1 VTTWGPGGPGI
12 LHPLRQPPSRRLLH
26 PLRQPPSRRPPEA
39 APLSQTGSPRGGSGK
54 GIHSQKSSI
63 WRLYIVNI
71 LGKGLLRIWGR
82 GNEVESVPVHIML
95 ISHNMSVCMYILY
108 IYEVGGVCACVYHV
122 DWSTY
127 VCMYILNIYEV
138 SGGVYIML
146 ISHNMSV
153 CI

>member
-1 VTTWGPGGPGI
+1 
-12 LHPLRQPPSRRLLH
+12 
-26 PLRQPPSRRPPEA
+26 
-39 APLSQTGSPRGGSGK
+39 
-54 GIHSQKSSI
+54 
-63 WRLYIVNI
+63 
-71 LGKGLLRIWGR
+71 
-82 GNEVESVPVHIML
+82 VPVHIML